1 MDSNKINE
9 KLDIIIDKQSEMN
22 VILAVQAEQLRIHIA
37 RTDALEALAQD
48 YREEADEQRESMI
61 AKLRPIEDHV
71 TMLRGAGKVFAI
83 LGSVLALALAA
94 LKIFFD

>member
-9 KLDIIIDKQSEMN
+9 KLDVIIDKQSEMN
-22 VILAVQAEQLRIHIA
+22 VILAVQAEQLRIA

-48 YREEADEQRESMI
+48 YREEADEQREAFLEKI
-61 AKLRPIEDHV
+61 RPIEDHV